1 MLTKIILVKYLSKRR
16 QNEIKILENDTTVMA
31 FLNINLYLFLEN
43 LLFFVASTSFFVF
56 VGWGWRHLKPMS
68 VPEPLPGWFK
78 IWFGTVQVLG
88 GLLPLPVMLLWGV
101 VWGSDGTLSVLLSYY
116 LMLGL
121 QILFESLTLRRYQ
134 SVVWVMVPYLYLP
147 YRIWQLY
154 EGLILLGSEAELM
167 WVRYFLILQIVVWT
181 VNYALDVSQLPRLF
195 RWALQDN
202 SEAVAVER

>member
-1 MLTKIILVKYLSKRR
+1 
-16 QNEIKILENDTTVMA
+16 
-31 FLNINLYLFLEN
+31 
-43 LLFFVASTSFFVF
+43 
-56 VGWGWRHLKPMS
+56 MS

-101 VWGSDGTLSVLLSYY
+101 VWGSYRTLSVLLSYY

-121 QILFESLTLRRYQ
+121 QILFESLTLRQYK

-154 EGLILLGSEAELM
+154 EGLIFLGSESQLM

-195 RWALQDN
+195 RWAVQDN
-202 SEAVAVER
+202 ELSSGVSDG

>member
-1 MLTKIILVKYLSKRR
+1 MKI
-16 QNEIKILENDTTVMA
+16 
-31 FLNINLYLFLEN
+31 FLEN
-43 LLFFVASTSFFVF
+43 VIFLTLSTSFFVF
-56 VGWGWRHLKPMS
+56 VGWTWRHLKPMS
-68 VPEPLPGWFK
+68 LPEPLPGWFK

-101 VWGSDGTLSVLLSYY
+101 VWGSDPVLTVLLSYY

-154 EGLILLGSEAELM
+154 EGLIFLGSETELM
-167 WVRYFLILQIVVWT
+167 WVRYFLILQIIVWT

-195 RWALQDN
+195 RWAVQDN
-202 SEAVAVER
+202 SEVVVVER